1 MLWRLLRQCSN
12 CKKEDGKRP
21 KTPRAQQT
29 NESASFCESAQKFHS
44 ATFSGSFHKCAE
56 QLYDNRH
63 SHCCSQS
70 GEFSAAAKCK
80 SAAAAVDDFLLGF
93 HRRRHRVA
101 RFELMNNCN
110 DCAQD
115 AAKPAEA
122 AAVAVAA
129 VVAAVVAVAVVVVAE
144 KST

>member
-80 SAAAAVDDFLLGF
+80 SAAVVDDFLLGF